1 MSVTKLVQYALLA
14 GFGGMV
20 GTFLLAKLLLGT
32 TAGSS
37 AQSNPASDLI
47 AGVLYFVVA
56 LLVVGTGISLVV
68 TIYQAI
74 ASPTASRTVRAPQPV
89 RTSSHRPLRQRP
101 IANYARRPSAKAQED
116 AAVRQLMQE
125 VLSLTRDKDVAQRL
139 IDQAIHLNPSRSLS
153 WCCEK
158 VIYDLQRDRRA

>member
-37 AQSNPASDLI
+37 AQSNPVPGMVM
-47 AGVLYFVVA
+47 GVLYFVGAVLA
-56 LLVVGTGISLVV
+56 VGAGLSLMV
-68 TIYQAI
+68 TLYKAI
-74 ASPTASRTVRAPQPV
+74 AFSDPSGVLRSRQQLRF
-89 RTSSHRPLRQRP
+89 TSDRSFRQRP
-101 IANYARRPSAKAQED
+101 IANYARRPSTKAQED
-116 AAVRQLMQE
+116 PAVQQLMQE
-125 VLSLTRDKDVAQRL
+125 VLALTRDKDVAQRL
-139 IDQAIHLNPSRSLS
+139 IDQTLHRNPGRSLS

>member
-14 GFGGMV
+14 GVGGMV

-32 TAGSS
+32 TSGRS
-37 AQSNPASDLI
+37 AQSNPAPDMLM
-47 AGVLYFVVA
+47 GVLYFVGA
-56 LLVVGTGISLVV
+56 LLVVGAGISLVV
-68 TIYQAI
+68 MIFQAI
-74 ASPTASRTVRAPQPV
+74 ASPTASRAVRS
-89 RTSSHRPLRQRP
+89 RRPTRSPISQLLRQRP
-101 IANYARRPSAKAQED
+101 IANYARRSSTKSRED

-125 VLSLTRDKDVAQRL
+125 VLSLTRDRDVAQRL